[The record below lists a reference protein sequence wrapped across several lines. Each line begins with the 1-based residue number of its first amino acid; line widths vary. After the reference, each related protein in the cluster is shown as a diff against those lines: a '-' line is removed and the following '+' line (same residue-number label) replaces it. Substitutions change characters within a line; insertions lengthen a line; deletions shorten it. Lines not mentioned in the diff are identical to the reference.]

1 MAPRPQLLEG
11 LAFYGAYH
19 NDPWNQLIHV
29 IFVRPPPPPPPG
41 RQRRGPPRQQGVVG
55 CSDAWCCGCHPGRGT
70 ARRCP

>member
-29 IFVRPPPPPPPG
+29 IFVRPPPPPPPPWAPTT
-41 RQRRGPPRQQGVVG
+41 GPASSAG
-55 CSDAWCCGCHPGRGT
+55 GRGVF
-70 ARRCP
+70 

>member
-29 IFVRPPPPPPPG
+29 IFVPPPPPPPPPDG
-41 RQRRGPPRQQGVVG
+41 ARLVSRGSWGVLTLG
-55 CSDAWCCGCHPGRGT
+55 AAGCHPGRGP